1 MKIISW
7 NIERPK
13 IDKKLAK
20 NKFIIEQINLLQ
32 PDIIFLTETNS
43 IIEFGDKYFSA
54 STKSLPV
61 KYEDFSYEAGQNR
74 ATILS
79 KFLFKK

>member
-1 MKIISW
+1 MKIAIW
-7 NIERPK
+7 NLMRPNARTVDRNRLFINTINK
-13 IDKKLAK
+13 IDL
-20 NKFIIEQINLLQ
+20 
-32 PDIIFLTETNS
+32 DIIILTETNS

-61 KYEDFSYEAGQNR
+61 KYEDFSYEAGENR
-74 ATILS
+74 VTILS

>member
-7 NIERPK
+7 NIERPQ

-20 NKFIIEQINLLQ
+20 NKFIIEQINLLN

-43 IIEFGDKYFSA
+43 IIDFGTEYYSI
-54 STKSLPV
+54 KSKELP
-61 KYEDFSYEAGQNR
+61 KNHDN
-74 ATILS
+74 
-79 KFLFKK
+79 

>member
-1 MKIISW
+1 MKIAIW
-7 NIERPK
+7 NLMRPNAKTVDRNRLFINTINK
-13 IDKKLAK
+13 IDL
-20 NKFIIEQINLLQ
+20 
-32 PDIIFLTETNS
+32 DIIILTETNS

>member
-1 MKIISW
+1 MKIAIW
-7 NIERPK
+7 NLMRPNARTVDRNRLFINTINK
-13 IDKKLAK
+13 IDL
-20 NKFIIEQINLLQ
+20 
-32 PDIIFLTETNS
+32 DIIILTETNS

>member
-1 MKIISW
+1 MKIAIW
-7 NIERPK
+7 NLMRPNAKTVDRNRLFINTINK
-13 IDKKLAK
+13 IDL
-20 NKFIIEQINLLQ
+20 
-32 PDIIFLTETNS
+32 DIIILTETNS

-61 KYEDFSYEAGQNR
+61 KYEDFSYEAGENR

>member
-1 MKIISW
+1 MKIAIW
-7 NIERPK
+7 NLMRPNAKTVDRNLLFINTINK
-13 IDKKLAK
+13 IDL
-20 NKFIIEQINLLQ
+20 
-32 PDIIFLTETNS
+32 DIIILTETNS

-54 STKSLPV
+54 FTKSLPV
-61 KYEDFSYEAGQNR
+61 KYEDFSYEAGENR